1 MVQIEE
7 DARYKRMHQ
16 ALCYVWFA
24 GAWNQGTWMGIGNAL
39 MSAAYPDT
47 ASERTKRRRLNRWGE
62 PSVSTI
68 ESSR

>member
-1 MVQIEE
+1 MVK
-7 DARYKRMHQ
+7 AMHQ

-47 ASERTKRRRLNRWGE
+47 ASEHTPFMYPYLTREQHWQRVYR
-62 PSVSTI
+62 
-68 ESSR
+68 